1 MEPRKVANYFTLFT
15 LHMIWLMGR
24 GNISPSV
31 IRFSFCCVCVC
42 FSLGSHTYIFSSKN
56 TVRMPGS
63 SSHLQYSSSQS
74 GFISSNIRGL
84 QVGKIQFLSIR
95 DTFQMSC
102 LLPCLSLSWN
112 GFGCPAKA
120 QWVLGHSKRCCT
132 VASNRK
138 KIDFFLTDGIFW
150 WNVVINFSQCQLQ
163 WGFWSFSFVV
173 HVSKQSWR
181 KLLARIQYLQEDILF
196 PGRIWVLT
204 SFCSPDTI
212 SKRNN

>member
-102 LLPCLSLSWN
+102 LLPCLSPSWN
-112 GFGCPAKA
+112 GFGCPTKA
-120 QWVLGHSKRCCT
+120 QWVLGHSKRCST

-138 KIDFFLTDGIFW
+138 KIDFFFNRWHLLVKCCYQFLTMS
-150 WNVVINFSQCQLQ
+150 VTM
-163 WGFWSFSFVV
+163 GFLILLLCSSCIKAILKKT
-173 HVSKQSWR
+173 VSKDSVPSR
-181 KLLARIQYLQEDILF
+181 
-196 PGRIWVLT
+196 GHTV
-204 SFCSPDTI
+204 S
-212 SKRNN
+212 